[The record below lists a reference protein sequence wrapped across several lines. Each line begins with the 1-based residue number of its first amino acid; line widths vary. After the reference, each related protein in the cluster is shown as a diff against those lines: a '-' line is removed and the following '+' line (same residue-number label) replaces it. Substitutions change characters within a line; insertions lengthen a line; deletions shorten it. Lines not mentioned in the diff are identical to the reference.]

1 MTKKFLFL
9 ALFSFAIFSFIL
21 FSEASG
27 AVTIPNPLGSTNT
40 FEDLLLKIA
49 DGVGILIASLG
60 TIMIIVSAIL
70 YLISA
75 GNPEKMATAK
85 KALVFA
91 IIGIVIGIS
100 ARAIVEIIENILK

>member
-1 MTKKFLFL
+1 MEKKFLFL

-21 FSEASG
+21 FSGASG

-49 DGVGILIASLG
+49 DGVGMLIASLG
-60 TIMIIVSAIL
+60 VIMIIVSGIL
-70 YLISA
+70 YLLSA
-75 GNPEKMATAK
+75 GNPERMATAK

-91 IIGIVIGIS
+91 IIGIVIGAS
-100 ARAIVEIIENILK
+100 AKVIVEIIKEVLN